1 MIGINLLRNLGDMK
15 DKIIIGFIFLM
26 AFAVGS
32 TIGNVIS
39 YFSWPPKRHLCE
51 CEYCKTVRQREAVE
65 IVDSIIRDC
74 IVINV
79 NNED

>member
-1 MIGINLLRNLGDMK
+1 MK
-15 DKIIIGFIFLM
+15 DKIIIGIIFIIS
-26 AFAVGS
+26 FAIGS

-39 YFSWPPKRHLCE
+39 YFICPQKRHLCQ

-65 IVDSIIRDC
+65 VIDSIIHER

-79 NNED
+79 NKEK

>member
-1 MIGINLLRNLGDMK
+1 MK
-15 DKIIIGFIFLM
+15 DKIIIGIIFIIS
-26 AFAVGS
+26 FAIGS

-39 YFSWPPKRHLCE
+39 YFIRPPKRHLCQ

-65 IVDSIIRDC
+65 VIDSIINER

-79 NNED
+79 NKED

>member
-1 MIGINLLRNLGDMK
+1 MKRNL
-15 DKIIIGFIFLM
+15 IIGFVFIV
-26 AFAVGS
+26 AFAIGS

-39 YFSWPPKRHLCE
+39 RIIWPQQRHLCE

-65 IVDSIIRDC
+65 VIDSIIHER

-79 NNED
+79 EKEK

>member
-1 MIGINLLRNLGDMK
+1 MK
-15 DKIIIGFIFLM
+15 DKIIIGIIFIIS
-26 AFAVGS
+26 FAIGS

-39 YFSWPPKRHLCE
+39 HFIWPQKRHLCQ

-65 IVDSIIRDC
+65 VIDSIIHER

-79 NNED
+79 NKEK

>member
-1 MIGINLLRNLGDMK
+1 MK
-15 DKIIIGFIFLM
+15 DKIIIGIIFLL
-26 AFAVGS
+26 AFAIGS

-39 YFSWPPKRHLCE
+39 HFIWPQKRHLCQ

-65 IVDSIIRDC
+65 VIDSIIHER

-79 NNED
+79 NKEK

>member
-1 MIGINLLRNLGDMK
+1 MK
-15 DKIIIGFIFLM
+15 RYLIIGFVFIV
-26 AFAVGS
+26 AFAIGS

-39 YFSWPPKRHLCE
+39 HFICPQQRHLCE

-65 IVDSIIRDC
+65 VIDSIIHER

-79 NNED
+79 EKED

>member
-1 MIGINLLRNLGDMK
+1 MK

-26 AFAVGS
+26 AFAIGS

-39 YFSWPPKRHLCE
+39 YFIWPPKRHLCE

-65 IVDSIIRDC
+65 IVDSIIHER
-74 IVINV
+74 IVINI
-79 NNED
+79 EKE